1 MKYIHRQAIELW
13 LNQTEKNEDFNPSD
27 GIVFALLNKTI
38 PPDNQTPHNIVELC
52 QLINQLQNC
61 PPLTDEEE
69 KEIQVTGIQID
80 ESNKAVIGTYSFG
93 MMLIWLTRIVYALA
107 ALALFIGAGAFR
119 WWIVGLVVAT
129 FWSRGAIS
137 MAIQGREAGDYRDS
151 NVNFSMVIHN
161 ICLVSLFT
169 CSAIVI
175 VNWLRS

>member
-1 MKYIHRQAIELW
+1 MKNIHHQAIELW
-13 LNQTEKNEDFNPSD
+13 LIQKEKNEDINPSE
-27 GIVFALLNKTI
+27 GIIFSLLNKTI
-38 PPDNQTPHNIVELC
+38 PQDSQKPNNIVELC

-69 KEIQVTGIQID
+69 IEIQVTGIQIY
-80 ESNKAVIGTYSFG
+80 ESKKAVNGTYSFG

-107 ALALFIGAGAFR
+107 ALALFCGAGAFR

-137 MAIQGREAGDYRDS
+137 LVIQGREAGENRDS
-151 NVNFSMVIHN
+151 NVSFSIVIHN

>member
-1 MKYIHRQAIELW
+1 MKNIHHQAIELW
-13 LNQTEKNEDFNPSD
+13 LIQTEKNEDINPSD
-27 GIVFALLNKTI
+27 GIIFALLNKTI
-38 PPDNQTPHNIVELC
+38 PQDIQKPTNIVELC
-52 QLINQLQNC
+52 QLINHLQNC
-61 PPLTDEEE
+61 PQLTHDEEME
-69 KEIQVTGIQID
+69 VQIV
-80 ESNKAVIGTYSFG
+80 AVQIYDSHKSFINTYNFG
-93 MMLIWLTRIVYALA
+93 KMLIWLTRIVYALA

-151 NVNFSMVIHN
+151 NVNFSIVIRN